1 MSTTAS
7 WCLMMA
13 EKDLRLLVDGRE
25 TMEWPYC
32 WVTLGLRR
40 VQCWMF
46 RLASRCEC
54 GTGGPAGRQ
63 LPFQDKQRYARVQ
76 PPHHHLPLCTLTTP
90 ATQPCISRPSQLVP
104 SLFHPGALLVLQ
116 RQHFYL
122 NTTPTPRL
130 CPRHQGPCESVSPA
144 TRQ

>member
-7 WCLMMA
+7 CCLMMA

-63 LPFQDKQRYARVQ
+63 LPFQDRQRYARVQ
-76 PPHHHLPLCTLTTP
+76 PLHHQLPLRQLPHHLGSAPHLQVNMYVVSSTQVRCRYYNGSSPPGIRHPPP
-90 ATQPCISRPSQLVP
+90 ASVPGIKADVSPS
-104 SLFHPGALLVLQ
+104 
-116 RQHFYL
+116 
-122 NTTPTPRL
+122 
-130 CPRHQGPCESVSPA
+130 SPA
-144 TRQ
+144 TRR